1 MNIQVGDY
9 RIVRSDPLNLA
20 LEQKKLVGKARNPYG
35 RKGRAGSEAR
45 VVVEEPSNKE
55 RWVHIGWYTYLET
68 ALGAMMK
75 QMLEDRS
82 EGDDQVQQILN
93 KIDSAKDE
101 IKKVV
106 TTLIAKENEQNN

>member
-35 RKGRAGSEAR
+35 RKGRAGSEVEVA
-45 VVVEEPSNKE
+45 VEEPSNKE

-75 QMLEDRS
+75 QMVEDRS
-82 EGDDQVQQILN
+82 EGDDQVNEIIN
-93 KIDSAKDE
+93 KIENAKAE

-106 TTLIAKENEQNN
+106 LTLIAKENE